1 MANNL
6 LVVDTQ
12 SVTTVVDQFN
22 TSLAVYLTS
31 LDLPTNNVLVENSER
46 HRVIS
51 NLPDVISNMTAQT
64 RSGSLYLSKFVAACG
79 AGL

>member
-46 HRVIS
+46 HRVI
-51 NLPDVISNMTAQT
+51 
-64 RSGSLYLSKFVAACG
+64 
-79 AGL
+79 